1 MRESGPRF
9 NGANRARLGANPADP
24 RLRRRTTER
33 IPLGVSTVPEMRP
46 ARPDDCD
53 RILPVMAQYYAEDG
67 YPFVPAEARAAL
79 ARFLGD
85 ASLGHMWVFVVDGE
99 IIGYAALT
107 LGYSLEYR
115 GRDAFVDELY
125 LVPQHRG
132 RGLGSQA
139 LARLEDAC
147 RQLGVRA
154 LHLEAERRKSRLL
167 AFYER
172 GGFASHNRHLMT
184 KLIVER

>member
-1 MRESGPRF
+1 M
-9 NGANRARLGANPADP
+9 
-24 RLRRRTTER
+24 
-33 IPLGVSTVPEMRP
+33 PLDVSAMPDMRP

-53 RILPVMAQYYAEDG
+53 RILPLMARYYSEDG

-85 ASLGHMWVFVVDGE
+85 ASLGRMWVFVAADE
-99 IIGYAALT
+99 IVGYAALT

-125 LVPQHRG
+125 LRPDHRG
-132 RGLGSQA
+132 GGLGSLA
-139 LARLEDAC
+139 LARMEEAC
-147 RQLGVRA
+147 RELGVRA
-154 LHLEAERRKSRLL
+154 LHLEAERRKPRLL

-172 GGFASHNRHLMT
+172 AGFAAHDRHLMT
-184 KLIVER
+184 KPIAER

>member
-1 MRESGPRF
+1 MALAV
-9 NGANRARLGANPADP
+9 GAPIDL
-24 RLRRRTTER
+24 
-33 IPLGVSTVPEMRP
+33 RP
-46 ARPDDCD
+46 ARADDCD
-53 RILPVMAQYYAEDG
+53 RVLGLMERYYAEDG
-67 YPFVPAEARAAL
+67 YPFVAAEARAAL

-85 ASLGHMWVFVVDGE
+85 ASLGRIWVFVADGE
-99 IIGYAALT
+99 IVGYVALT

-125 LVPQHRG
+125 LLPAHRG
-132 RGLGSQA
+132 SGLGSRA
-139 LARLEDAC
+139 LACVEDAC

-172 GGFASHNRHLMT
+172 AGFASHDRYLMT
-184 KLIVER
+184 KTIVKR

>member
-1 MRESGPRF
+1 M
-9 NGANRARLGANPADP
+9 
-24 RLRRRTTER
+24 
-33 IPLGVSTVPEMRP
+33 PLAVSTVPELRP

-53 RILPVMAQYYAEDG
+53 RILPLMAEYYAEDG
-67 YPFVPAEARAAL
+67 YEFVAVEARAAL

-85 ASLGHMWVFVVDGE
+85 PSLGRLWVFVADGGVV
-99 IIGYAALT
+99 GYVALT

-125 LVPQHRG
+125 LLPAHRG
-132 RGLGSQA
+132 GGLGARA
-139 LARLEDAC
+139 LACVEDAC

-154 LHLEAERRKSRLL
+154 LHLEAERRKPRLL

-172 GGFASHNRHLMT
+172 AGYSSHDRHLMT
-184 KLIVER
+184 KAIAER